1 MNELRVIFRCPVT
14 FAMRVLA
21 TLCLAA
27 YPLFEV
33 HKDHSLSTL
42 SGMAWLLIALS
53 VLGQVAN
60 AISAWFSTTAGKA
73 KEDIKKEI
81 ENDPK

>member
-33 HKDHSLSTL
+33 HKENSLSTL

-60 AISAWFSTTAGKA
+60 AISAWFSTTASRA
-73 KEDIKKEI
+73 KVEI
-81 ENDPK
+81 ASENSTK

>member
-1 MNELRVIFRCPVT
+1 MNELRVIVRCPVT

-33 HKDHSLSTL
+33 HKEADLSKL
-42 SGMAWLLIALS
+42 SSMAWLLIVLS

-60 AISAWFSTTAGKA
+60 AISAWFSTKAGKT
-73 KEDIKKEI
+73 KDEIKSETSK
-81 ENDPK
+81 PS